1 MTAAKQKAN
10 ELVDKYIQYVE
21 AYSSQGQL
29 ENAKIC
35 ALIAAEEVLNELNT
49 VLLSN
54 PFRQFWQEVKRE
66 IQAIR

>member
-1 MTAAKQKAN
+1 MTAKQKAN

-49 VLLSN
+49 VLLPN

>member
-1 MTAAKQKAN
+1 MTAKQKAN

-21 AYSSQGQL
+21 AYSSQGQI

-49 VLLSN
+49 VLLPN

>member
-10 ELVDKYIQYVE
+10 ELVDKYVEYVE
-21 AYSSQGQL
+21 AYSSQGQI

-35 ALIAAEEVLNELNT
+35 ALIAAEEVLNELNS
-49 VLLSN
+49 VLRPN

-66 IQAIR
+66 IQAI

>member
-66 IQAIR
+66 IQVI